1 MLEIVRELASSPWLW
16 VAVFLIAGLCM
27 ALCIGLAPLSTSV
40 VATVALLCIAKA
52 GTTVAASQ
60 VWALPG
66 DVAPRN
72 MTGTLAGLQNMVS
85 NFGGVIGPI
94 VTGFIYG
101 ATGSFSAAWIAAA
114 SSCSTPGS
122 SSSRRS

>member
-1 MLEIVRELASSPWLW
+1 
-16 VAVFLIAGLCM
+16 
-27 ALCIGLAPLSTSV
+27 T
-40 VATVALLCIAKA
+40 ATVALLCIAKA

-94 VTGFIYG
+94 VTGFIVA
-101 ATGSFSAAWIAAA
+101 ATGSFSAALMFSGALGVLGILNYAFLLTKVEPVDAAPRSAPSLVPVA
-114 SSCSTPGS
+114 SV
-122 SSSRRS
+122 